1 MKTILKKAKRT
12 LSLLLVLLMVVPMT
26 VSLAV
31 PASAAETVK
40 YEVEGGYIYF
50 DPFFVDICDCDH
62 TVTKAD
68 IPPQIN
74 GVEVTRI
81 GSSAFSYCSSLE
93 SITIPD
99 SVTSIGERAFF
110 YCSSLESITIPDGV
124 TSIGVGAFS

>member
-12 LSLLLVLLMVVPMT
+12 LSLLLVLLMVVPMI

-31 PASAAETVK
+31 PVSAAWVK

-50 DPFFVDICDCDH
+50 DPLFGDICDCDD

-68 IPPQIN
+68 IPAQIN

-81 GSSAFSYCSSLE
+81 GF
-93 SITIPD
+93 
-99 SVTSIGERAFF
+99 RAFLN
-110 YCSSLESITIPDGV
+110 CTSLISVTIPDGV
-124 TSIGVGAFS
+124 TLIDEIAFS